1 LTLLKRYLTRVIN
14 DFPHPDG
21 SVNADVNGD
30 GKINS
35 TDYSAMIRYILRI
48 IDSFLPKEL
57 RTKRHKKYSS
67 FELIFRTRYSK
78 CFYTWMWN
86 VYIFYSFFYLFH
98 GKEYV

>member
-48 IDSFLPKEL
+48 IDKFPAEKS
-57 RTKRHKKYSS
+57 
-67 FELIFRTRYSK
+67 
-78 CFYTWMWN
+78 
-86 VYIFYSFFYLFH
+86 
-98 GKEYV
+98 